1 MNPKTLVVRTKLVP
15 PRLHRRILHRERLS
29 VLLAAALDY
38 RLTILQAGAGY
49 GKTTALA
56 ALQEGET
63 PLAWYHLSVEDCDPL
78 VFLLHLIYCFDGSL
92 PGVGRSLAALLESES
107 AEAPLQSGPGVVDA
121 LANELAGQL
130 TRPMLV
136 VLDDVHRLRETPDVL
151 GLLDRLIERA
161 PADVHFLFSSRYPVR
176 LPSLVTWKARGE
188 GQ

>member
-1 MNPKTLVVRTKLVP
+1 MTAKTLVVRTKLVP

-29 VLLAAALDY
+29 VLLAAGLDY

-92 PGVGRSLAALLESES
+92 PGVGRSLAALARVRRDASMAITDRGVTMHYYDLY
-107 AEAPLQSGPGVVDA
+107 APLVASVDLKYTPEEAQQHVFASVTPLGSEYAAVVRRA
-121 LANELAGQL
+121 FS
-130 TRPMLV
+130 
-136 VLDDVHRLRETPDVL
+136 
-151 GLLDRLIERA
+151 ER
-161 PADVHFLFSSRYPVR
+161 
-176 LPSLVTWKARGE
+176 
-188 GQ
+188 